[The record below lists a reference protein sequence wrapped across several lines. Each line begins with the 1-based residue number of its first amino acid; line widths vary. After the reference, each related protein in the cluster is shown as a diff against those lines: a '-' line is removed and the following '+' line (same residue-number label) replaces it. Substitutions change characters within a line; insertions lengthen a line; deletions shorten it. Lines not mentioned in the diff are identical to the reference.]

1 MTDNKKIMVLTSTFP
16 KNDKDEVPSFVKDQ
30 IVNLSKEYKFLDF
43 TVIAPETNFGTSDK
57 IEASDYFNEVR
68 YHYFWPRRFEILIG
82 KGIIPTIKKNKF
94 AFLLVPF
101 YFLSQ
106 LFVSYRVA
114 KKIKPDIF
122 YAHWFTP
129 QGITAYLLSIFTGK
143 PFVFTTH
150 AQDVIILR
158 KIPIIGK
165 FIAKKAISKSSAWTC
180 DSKSTELRLI
190 KTIGETNFEASKS
203 LSIPMAV
210 DSETY
215 DSYTDLQYKEYEN
228 LNDNFNI
235 LFLGRFAEIKGVDH
249 LLKLFQLINT
259 KYPNVNLI
267 LGGDGNLLNEYKN
280 QIKKLNINEENI
292 TFTGYVDKR
301 LKTYLFEKAD
311 LFILPSI
318 LSSTGHKEGLPV
330 VLLESLYFG
339 KLIMASKYCNAEE
352 VIEDKKSGFLFDP
365 LNTKD
370 SFNIFEEIYLSDD
383 EVLKEVKRQ
392 SLETGKKYSSDYL
405 NKVYYEH
412 LFKDFI

>member
-1 MTDNKKIMVLTSTFP
+1 M
-16 KNDKDEVPSFVKDQ
+16 
-30 IVNLSKEYKFLDF
+30 
-43 TVIAPETNFGTSDK
+43 
-57 IEASDYFNEVR
+57 
-68 YHYFWPRRFEILIG
+68 
-82 KGIIPTIKKNKF
+82 
-94 AFLLVPF
+94 
-101 YFLSQ
+101 
-106 LFVSYRVA
+106 
-114 KKIKPDIF
+114 
-122 YAHWFTP
+122 
-129 QGITAYLLSIFTGK
+129 
-143 PFVFTTH
+143 
-150 AQDVIILR
+150 
-158 KIPIIGK
+158 
-165 FIAKKAISKSSAWTC
+165 
-180 DSKSTELRLI
+180 
-190 KTIGETNFEASKS
+190 
-203 LSIPMAV
+203 
-210 DSETY
+210 
-215 DSYTDLQYKEYEN
+215 
-228 LNDNFNI
+228 
-235 LFLGRFAEIKGVDH
+235 
-249 LLKLFQLINT
+249 LKLFQLINT

-311 LFILPSI
+311 VFILPSI

-352 VIEDKKSGFLFDP
+352 VIEDKKSGFFFDP
-365 LNTKD
+365 LNIKD